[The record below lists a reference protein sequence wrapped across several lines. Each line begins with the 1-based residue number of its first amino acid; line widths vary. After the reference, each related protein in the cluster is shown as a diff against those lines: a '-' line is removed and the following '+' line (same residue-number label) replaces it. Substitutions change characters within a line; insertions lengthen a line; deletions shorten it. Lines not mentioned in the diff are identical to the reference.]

1 MSGIDQKTLDEF
13 ASAKS
18 YLNNAIPA
26 QGIARLAVPP
36 ISDKIKLWDALTR
49 NGLAIGIM
57 VAFLIVNAFTL
68 GVLVWLGREDHH
80 DLVRKLIVPADRIV
94 NKDVI
99 ISLLGASTVQLG
111 SIAVIMAKYVFRA
124 QVDDPP

>member
-1 MSGIDQKTLDEF
+1 MSGGEPPPNLSFSEFRAADE
-13 ASAKS
+13 
-18 YLNNAIPA
+18 
-26 QGIARLAVPP
+26 RD
-36 ISDKIKLWDALTR
+36 ISSFVNVTPVNDRIKIWDALIR
-49 NGLAIGIM
+49 NTLAAGIM
-57 VAFLIVNAFTL
+57 AAFLIVNGFTL
-68 GVLVWLGREDHH
+68 GVLIWLGREDHH